1 MGTSNVRLVKAST
14 QQAPPAEQPAPRKTF
29 SNWSR
34 RFLEEYAAE
43 QAAKPSARQQF
54 DILFQPKEVN

>member
-1 MGTSNVRLVKAST
+1 LVKAST